1 MNARE
6 RILKALNHEEADR
19 VPLFCQVIMSGFQ
32 KRLEDYWGE
41 SYNWQRKYR
50 LINRDFN
57 LEYTL
62 GFDCSWGFYAFP
74 VYIPQK
80 YMQEHPL
87 PKLDDDNTY
96 VDYNGR
102 VYLKHTSSDPNDV
115 GYYYGNY
122 IKDEEMADYFYD
134 TYYAIEWDEAP
145 DYATKIN
152 KKLKKFPTDE
162 FVPCTHLDPILESMW
177 MGMGLGLL
185 IKLIRKNKQKL
196 KHYID
201 LRKKKLLEAARLSAE
216 TDFDIFF
223 ICDDTALKGTTMIN
237 PKYHRELIIP
247 AYKEAIKILK
257 KAGKYVCFHSDGF
270 TEPYFEG
277 LIEAG
282 FSGIES
288 LEPIAGMD
296 LEHLKETYGDKT
308 CLIGNIDVSQLLPYG
323 TSNDVIK
330 SVKECVRVAAQGGGY
345 ILSAC
350 TDITNACKV
359 ENVIT
364 MISAAKKYGQ
374 YPINI
379 TD

>member
-1 MNARE
+1 LNAYE
-6 RILKALNHEEADR
+6 RVIKALNHEEPDR
-19 VPLFCQVIMSGFQ
+19 IPLFCQVVMSGFE
-32 KRLEDYWGE
+32 KRLLYHWGD
-41 SYNWQRKYR
+41 SYHWERKYK

-57 LEYTL
+57 VEHKL
-62 GFDCSWGFYAFP
+62 GFDCAWGFYAFP

-80 YMQEHPL
+80 YMQDHPL
-87 PKLDDDNTY
+87 PKLDDDNKY

-102 VYLKHTSSDPNDV
+102 LYLKHTSNDPNDV

-122 IKDEEMADYFYD
+122 IKDEEMADYFHE
-134 TYYAIEWDEAP
+134 TYFAVEWDEAP

-152 KKLKKFPTDE
+152 KKLRKFPTDE
-162 FVPCTHLDPILESMW
+162 FVPCTHLDPILESIW

-201 LRKKKLLEAARLSAE
+201 LRKRKLFAAAKLSAE

-288 LEPIAGMD
+288 LEPMAGMD
-296 LEHLKETYGDKT
+296 LGYLKETYGDKT
-308 CLIGNIDVSQLLPYG
+308 CLIGNLDVSQLLPYG
-323 TSNDVIK
+323 TTNDVIK
-330 SVKECVRVAAQGGGY
+330 NVKACIQSGAQGGGY
-345 ILSAC
+345 MLSAC

-359 ENVIT
+359 ENILT
-364 MISAAKKYGQ
+364 MISTAKKYGK

-379 TD
+379 KD